1 MIIVAKAD
9 SKESDL
15 ENIEERIRLEGLKPH
30 RIIGENST
38 IIGVIGTC
46 SPDFR
51 EQMSVF
57 KGVGR
62 VIPIDKSYKLA
73 ARGDGRPSTE
83 IQVGKDTIV
92 GGDSFVMMAG
102 PCTVESREQLISTA
116 QAVKRAGATVL
127 RGGAYKPRSSPYS
140 FQGLAETGLH
150 YLEEAKII
158 SGLPVITE
166 VMEPGLVEHVARCA
180 DILQIGARN
189 CQNFPLL
196 NAVGQTDRPVML
208 KRGPSCTTE
217 EWIMS
222 AEYIMSAGNPR
233 VMMCER
239 GIRTFEDY
247 TRNTLDLSAIPVIKR
262 LTHLPVIFD
271 PSHATGKWHL
281 VKSLTLAGIAAGADG
296 ALVEVHPAP
305 DLALCDGPQ
314 SLTFENFA
322 DLMQRAAKVA
332 EAVDRPIRSVAAVAA
347 A

>member
-1 MIIVAKAD
+1 MIIVATGD
-9 SKESDL
+9 STQSDL
-15 ENIEERIRLEGLKPH
+15 ERIEERIRLEGLMPH
-30 RIIGENST
+30 RIEGEKST
-38 IIGVIGTC
+38 IIGVIGSC

-51 EQMSVF
+51 EQMAVF
-57 KGVGR
+57 KGIER
-62 VIPIDKSYKLA
+62 VIPIDKPYKLA
-73 ARGDGRPSTE
+73 ARGEGRPSTL
-83 IQVGKDTIV
+83 IPVGNDTIV

-102 PCTVESREQLISTA
+102 PCTIESREQLISTA
-116 QAVKRAGATVL
+116 DAVKRAGATVL

-150 YLEEAKII
+150 YLEEARII

-166 VMEPGLVEHVARCA
+166 VMEPGLVEPVARCA
-180 DILQIGARN
+180 DIIQIGARN

-196 NAVGQTDRPVML
+196 NAVGQTDKPVML

-247 TRNTLDLSAIPVIKR
+247 TRNTLDLSAIPAIKR

-271 PSHATGKWHL
+271 PSHATGRWHM
-281 VKSLTLAGIAAGADG
+281 VAALTLAGIAAGADG
-296 ALVEVHPAP
+296 ALVEVHPTP

-322 DLMQRAAKVA
+322 NLMKQASRVA
-332 EAVDRPIRSVAAVAA
+332 EAVDRPIRPAAVAA

>member
-1 MIIVAKAD
+1 MIIVAAAEASEPD
-9 SKESDL
+9 IDA
-15 ENIEERIRLEGLKPH
+15 IEERIRIEGLKPH
-30 RIIGENST
+30 RIQGEHST
-38 IIGVIGTC
+38 IVGVIGSC

-51 EQMSVF
+51 EQMEMF
-57 KGVGR
+57 PGVER
-62 VIPIDKSYKLA
+62 VIRIDKPYKLA
-73 ARGDGRPSTE
+73 ARGDGRPSTR
-83 IQVGKDTIV
+83 IDVGNDTVV
-92 GGDSFVMMAG
+92 GGESFVMMAG
-102 PCTVESREQLISTA
+102 PCTIESREQLISTSE
-116 QAVKRAGATVL
+116 AVKKAGASVL

-140 FQGLAETGLH
+140 FQGLAETGLD
-150 YLEEAKII
+150 YLKEARII

-166 VMEPGLVEHVARCA
+166 VMEPGLVETVSRYA

-196 NAVGQTDRPVML
+196 TAVGQTDRPVML
-208 KRGPSCTTE
+208 KRGPSCSTE

-222 AEYIMSAGNPR
+222 AEYIMSAGNAR

-247 TRNTLDLSAIPVIKR
+247 TRDTLDLSAIPIIKR
-262 LTHLPVIFD
+262 LTHLPVLFD
-271 PSHATGKWHL
+271 PSHSTGKWHL
-281 VKSLTLAGIAAGADG
+281 VKSMTLAGIAAGADG

-322 DLMQRAAKVA
+322 DLMEAAARVA
-332 EAVDRPIRSVAAVAA
+332 AAVDRPIRPAAIAA